1 MKINIFENKKKNNQ
15 KYVHILCKRYL
26 TDLHDII
33 FKSQSRLCVLYTGIL
48 YCNLKAQLWLAI
60 LVVQRYIPPYFVLF
74 FTYVSTL
81 ITIPQRSHDDCKQN
95 INMHSDGKN
104 FFFNC
109 LNGIHNKGQT
119 SAIWVNL
126 EIMRRHE
133 TKSTIQK
140 KIFKKPPY
148 NYILITFNY
157 KFYKFKPSQKTI
169 KEIIF
174 TIGMHVNILFA
185 IIVWSLGYCD

>member
-1 MKINIFENKKKNNQ
+1 MFILNFYLIYKSVTNN
-15 KYVHILCKRYL
+15 
-26 TDLHDII
+26 
-33 FKSQSRLCVLYTGIL
+33 S
-48 YCNLKAQLWLAI
+48 A
-60 LVVQRYIPPYFVLF
+60 
-74 FTYVSTL
+74 
-81 ITIPQRSHDDCKQN
+81 
-95 INMHSDGKN
+95 
-104 FFFNC
+104 
-109 LNGIHNKGQT
+109 NKGQT

-140 KIFKKPPY
+140 KLFKKPPY

-185 IIVWSLGYCD
+185 IIVWSLGYWFFNSMLKENCFCSYTELFCFKYGTFITKYQRIYVYCHDITEILLKVSLNTITPPSPPIFMFCLDFQHRNDIEVQEKSLQY